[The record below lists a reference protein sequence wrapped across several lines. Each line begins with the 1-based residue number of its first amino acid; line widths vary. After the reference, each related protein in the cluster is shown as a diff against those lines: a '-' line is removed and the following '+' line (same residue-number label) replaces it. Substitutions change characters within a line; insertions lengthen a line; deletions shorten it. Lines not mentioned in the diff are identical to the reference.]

1 VARLTADGG
10 QLALFCRG
18 CCGSG
23 VAIVQA
29 PNHDGD
35 LVAVPAPCPVCRP
48 SPALAETWRAV
59 ATLRRDL

>member
-1 VARLTADGG
+1 MSDQPA

-23 VAIVQA
+23 AALVDV

-35 LVAVPAPCPVCRP
+35 RVRVPTPCPVCRP
-48 SPALAETWRAV
+48 NP
-59 ATLRRDL
+59 TLRDTLLAVVRLGKRAARS